1 MNVPQAILFISVF
14 LLYRSLLITTWQT
27 WNVEWCA
34 VARSPGRSG
43 SAWRVLLF
51 TLYIHETHVTVIIM
65 YVTSIS
71 FLSMIQT
78 LLCFA
83 FLLFFS
89 CELWIL
95 LYTTRV
101 VLLLL
106 NLVLTRRLK
115 FEVLTSWTFIDFA
128 INQKQHARVLWSLLF
143 YLSFSS
149 TKIKDRE
156 STQNRHLACT
166 CVSPFDTPSSNRWP
180 RNSSHDVQ

>member
-1 MNVPQAILFISVF
+1 MCRCPLS
-14 LLYRSLLITTWQT
+14 SW
-27 WNVEWCA
+27 
-34 VARSPGRSG
+34 SG
-43 SAWRVLLF
+43 LV
-51 TLYIHETHVTVIIM
+51 HVWPRGCCCSHCTFTVIIM